1 MLAAV
6 TVGNYNWLCNGRD
19 IFPAMLAAID
29 AAHQSVC
36 LEVYTYSAGPLG
48 EKFLNALVG
57 ACQRGA
63 SVRVMI
69 DAIGS
74 IGLSGNFWKPLRAAG
89 GEVRQ
94 FNPRSVN
101 WAGTRDHRKLLVCD
115 KRIAFVGGFN
125 IAPEYEGDGVT
136 RGWCEI
142 GLKVEGP
149 LAGQLAGAFDEMFT
163 RTTLPGKLL
172 MALRRSRAR
181 RTAVAPPEQLL
192 LSGPGPGRSPVKT
205 ALRRDLAHARDVRI
219 IMAYFLPTWRIRR
232 ALLRVIR
239 QGGRVQLILA
249 GKSDVMVS
257 QLAGQS
263 LYRRL
268 LKAGVEIYEYQPQI
282 LHAKLIIID
291 DVVHVGSANLDHR
304 SLLINYELMIR
315 FASKEMADQA
325 RGVFANTLQ
334 HTRRITLEGWKKG
347 RTLWRRFK
355 QHWAYFFLVRVDPYV
370 ALRRWRTLS
379 D

>member
-1 MLAAV
+1 
-6 TVGNYNWLCNGRD
+6 
-19 IFPAMLAAID
+19 
-29 AAHQSVC
+29 
-36 LEVYTYSAGPLG
+36 
-48 EKFLNALVG
+48 
-57 ACQRGA
+57 
-63 SVRVMI
+63 
-69 DAIGS
+69 
-74 IGLSGNFWKPLRAAG
+74 
-89 GEVRQ
+89 
-94 FNPRSVN
+94 
-101 WAGTRDHRKLLVCD
+101 
-115 KRIAFVGGFN
+115 
-125 IAPEYEGDGVT
+125 
-136 RGWCEI
+136 
-142 GLKVEGP
+142 
-149 LAGQLAGAFDEMFT
+149 
-163 RTTLPGKLL
+163 
-172 MALRRSRAR
+172 
-181 RTAVAPPEQLL
+181 
-192 LSGPGPGRSPVKT
+192 T

-263 LYRRL
+263 LSRRL

-347 RTLWRRFK
+347 RTLWRRFR
-355 QHWAYFFLVRVDPYV
+355 QHW
-370 ALRRWRTLS
+370 
-379 D
+379 

>member
-1 MLAAV
+1 
-6 TVGNYNWLCNGRD
+6 
-19 IFPAMLAAID
+19 
-29 AAHQSVC
+29 
-36 LEVYTYSAGPLG
+36 
-48 EKFLNALVG
+48 
-57 ACQRGA
+57 
-63 SVRVMI
+63 
-69 DAIGS
+69 
-74 IGLSGNFWKPLRAAG
+74 
-89 GEVRQ
+89 
-94 FNPRSVN
+94 
-101 WAGTRDHRKLLVCD
+101 
-115 KRIAFVGGFN
+115 
-125 IAPEYEGDGVT
+125 PEYEGDGVT

-149 LAGQLAGAFDEMFT
+149 LAAQLAGAFDEMFT

-192 LSGPGPGRSPVKT
+192 LSGPGPGASPVTT

-268 LKAGVEIYEYQPQI
+268 LKAGVEIYEY
-282 LHAKLIIID
+282 
-291 DVVHVGSANLDHR
+291 
-304 SLLINYELMIR
+304 
-315 FASKEMADQA
+315 
-325 RGVFANTLQ
+325 
-334 HTRRITLEGWKKG
+334 
-347 RTLWRRFK
+347 
-355 QHWAYFFLVRVDPYV
+355 
-370 ALRRWRTLS
+370 
-379 D
+379 